1 MRFYLRIPINIHVW
15 GGLGSQLFALALVE
29 DLAQKFPKRS
39 FNLVFHTGG
48 VTYRKLDIAPLLSEY
63 KFYIKDDYVPP
74 SIARNSGRS
83 FKNIYSK
90 VARSK
95 MLLKKLT
102 AFLGF
107 SSSLDSDRDFQRCKP
122 WIISVRGHYTY
133 RVISS
138 FSIEKIIKKAQ
149 LSCLPIPHIPSSNGV
164 AGIQY
169 RLGDL
174 LDISSK
180 DPIEPDL
187 ILKSGISLKHK
198 NPGVRFLLFSDSSQK
213 ALSLL
218 NGLEP
223 IESRDL
229 DPWATITALTENEF
243 FIGTNSKITQ
253 WVVILRLHLDH
264 NSHNLV
270 PSRFY
275 EEVSKALPKDVDYP
289 GYLAI

>member
-1 MRFYLRIPINIHVW
+1 MPFYLRLPINIHVW

-29 DLAQKFPKRS
+29 DLTQKFPKR
-39 FNLVFHTGG
+39 NLRLIFHTGG

-63 KFYIKDDYVPP
+63 QFFVKDDYSSSSSPRDV
-74 SIARNSGRS
+74 RRS
-83 FKNIYSK
+83 VKNISSK
-90 VARSK
+90 IDQLK
-95 MLLKKLT
+95 ILLKKLVI
-102 AFLGF
+102 FLGF
-107 SSSLDSDRDFQRCKP
+107 SSSLDSDQDFQRCKP

-133 RVISS
+133 RVISPYS
-138 FSIEKIIKKAQ
+138 IKKIIEKAR
-149 LSCLPIPHIPSSNGV
+149 LSGLPTPNIPSSNGIV
-164 AGIQY
+164 GIQY

-180 DPIEPDL
+180 GPIDPDL
-187 ILKSGISLKHK
+187 IIQSGVSLKQ
-198 NPGVRFLLFSDSSQK
+198 NYPRLRFLLFSDSLQK
-213 ALSLL
+213 AASLL

-223 IESRDL
+223 IESKSL
-229 DPWATITALTENEF
+229 DPWATIIALTENEF
-243 FIGTNSKITQ
+243 FIGTNSKISQ

-275 EEVSKALPKDVDYP
+275 EEVSKSLAKDAYYS

>member
-39 FNLVFHTGG
+39 LNLVFHTGG
-48 VTYRKLDIAPLLSEY
+48 VTYRKLEIAPLLSEY

-74 SIARNSGRS
+74 TIARNSGRS
-83 FKNIYSK
+83 FNNIYSK
-90 VARSK
+90 VAPSK

-138 FSIEKIIKKAQ
+138 FSIEKIIKNAQ
-149 LSCLPIPHIPSSNGV
+149 LRCLPIPHIPSLNGV

-198 NPGVRFLLFSDSSQK
+198 NSGVRFLLFSDSSQK

-229 DPWATITALTENEF
+229 DPWTTITALTENEF
-243 FIGTNSKITQ
+243 FIGTNSKISQ

-275 EEVSKALPKDVDYP
+275 EEVSKALPKDVDYS

>member
-1 MRFYLRIPINIHVW
+1 MRFYLRFPINIHVW

-39 FNLVFHTGG
+39 LKLVFHTGG
-48 VTYRKLDIAPLLSEY
+48 ITYRKLDIAPLLSEY
-63 KFYIKDDYVPP
+63 KFCVKDDYVPP
-74 SIARNSGRS
+74 TIARNSGQS
-83 FKNIYSK
+83 FNNVYSK
-90 VARSK
+90 VAQSK
-95 MLLKKLT
+95 MLLKNLT
-102 AFLGF
+102 VFLGF
-107 SSSLDSDRDFQRCKP
+107 SSSLDSDRDFERCKP

-149 LSCLPIPHIPSSNGV
+149 LSGLPIPHIPSSNGV
-164 AGIQY
+164 VGIQY

-180 DPIEPDL
+180 GPIEPDL
-187 ILKSGISLKHK
+187 ILKSGISLKQNH
-198 NPGVRFLLFSDSSQK
+198 PGVRFLLFSDSLEK
-213 ALSLL
+213 AVSLL
-218 NGLEP
+218 NGLDP
-223 IESRDL
+223 IESRNL
-229 DPWATITALTENEF
+229 DPWATIVALIENEF
-243 FIGTNSKITQ
+243 FIGTNSKISQ
-253 WVVILRLHLDH
+253 WVVILRLHLDP

-275 EEVSKALPKDVDYP
+275 EEVSKALPKDVDYS